1 MPKHRQCDSVVKK
14 FALPARLRANTYH
27 QPRCT
32 EGLQQTSETPN
43 QVAAEPVASWF
54 IMYPWLHYCI
64 EHKAILCVSAF
75 CQFSLDVV
83 YGFTTT
89 MSVHMYCC
97 CFTGSIWNCDSAG
110 FQFCV
115 ERTLCLQNSSCE
127 TKLSTGCV
135 GAKVGMSP
143 LAGDTDTL
151 WHVIYCHGVVGAY
164 GYISRRNCFSRLLG
178 FPSARVACVAAEVT
192 RCLGRNFPLHVSR
205 VLCSRHACCGC
216 LLSWLSGSFRRHLWA
231 ANVCRSM

>member
-1 MPKHRQCDSVVKK
+1 MPKHRQCGSVVKK

-127 TKLSTGCV
+127 TKLSTSCV
-135 GAKVGMSP
+135 GVKVGMSP

-151 WHVIYCHGVVGAY
+151 WHVIYHSGEAVCTVLYPVTVQYVKVMCLSLFPGFRKIVWISQYLPTPESEASSCCCH
-164 GYISRRNCFSRLLG
+164 IRN
-178 FPSARVACVAAEVT
+178 
-192 RCLGRNFPLHVSR
+192 
-205 VLCSRHACCGC
+205 
-216 LLSWLSGSFRRHLWA
+216 GS
-231 ANVCRSM
+231 